1 MADIFGIGVSA
12 LNTAQYGLL
21 TTEHNI
27 ANASTPGYSRQQA
40 VQSTN
45 IPQLTGAGFI
55 GQGVNVSTVKR
66 IFNDFLNTQLLQ
78 QQAQSSMLNSYY
90 SQIQQINNIIA
101 DPVAGIQPSIQSF
114 FGAVNAVASAPAST
128 PARQAMLS
136 SAQTLTSRFQSLN
149 QMLTDMN
156 TSISG
161 QLSTSVS
168 TINSLAQQ
176 IAGLN
181 HSISIVTAGTN
192 QPPNDLMDQRD
203 QLVSQ
208 LNQQIQTTVIKQ
220 SDGTYSVFIGNGQGL
235 VIGDQ
240 ASTLQ
245 TVASQT
251 DPTKV
256 DIAYTNPGGGYT
268 RIQQSSLQGG
278 SLGGLLNFRDQ
289 TLSQTQNTLGQ
300 LAIGLASTFNQQ
312 NQLGQDLSGAMGGS
326 LFSVGSPVVSSN
338 TANTGT
344 AVVSATISS
353 ATALTGSDYRLAYDG
368 SKYTLTRL
376 TDNQVTTSATLP
388 LTVDGINITTSA
400 TPNAGD
406 SFLIRPTVN
415 GAGTISVTM
424 ADPSKI
430 AAAVPVRS
438 LAALANTGSGTITA
452 PSVNGPPPANANLQD
467 TVTITFNNPATTFNV
482 VDTTTATT
490 LASNVAYTAGQSITY
505 NGWTTQISG
514 TPATNDVFTVS
525 ANTNGTSDGNNA
537 LLMAGLQTKMTL
549 SNGTVSYEGLY
560 GQLVSQVGTKTNE
573 LQVTSQAQ
581 TNMVTQTSQAQQAVS
596 GVNLDE
602 EAANLIRYQQA
613 YQAASKAI
621 QIASTLFDSVLSIS
635 K

>member
-1 MADIFGIGVSA
+1 M
-12 LNTAQYGLL
+12 
-21 TTEHNI
+21 
-27 ANASTPGYSRQQA
+27 
-40 VQSTN
+40 
-45 IPQLTGAGFI
+45 
-55 GQGVNVSTVKR
+55 
-66 IFNDFLNTQLLQ
+66 
-78 QQAQSSMLNSYY
+78 
-90 SQIQQINNIIA
+90 
-101 DPVAGIQPSIQSF
+101 
-114 FGAVNAVASAPAST
+114 
-128 PARQAMLS
+128 
-136 SAQTLTSRFQSLN
+136 
-149 QMLTDMN
+149 
-156 TSISG
+156 
-161 QLSTSVS
+161 
-168 TINSLAQQ
+168 
-176 IAGLN
+176 
-181 HSISIVTAGTN
+181 
-192 QPPNDLMDQRD
+192 
-203 QLVSQ
+203 
-208 LNQQIQTTVIKQ
+208 
-220 SDGTYSVFIGNGQGL
+220 
-235 VIGDQ
+235 
-240 ASTLQ
+240 
-245 TVASQT
+245 
-251 DPTKV
+251 
-256 DIAYTNPGGGYT
+256 
-268 RIQQSSLQGG
+268 
-278 SLGGLLNFRDQ
+278 LNFRDQ

-326 LFSVGSPVVSSN
+326 LFSVATPVVSSN
-338 TANTGT
+338 TANTGI
-344 AVVSATISS
+344 AVVSATITS

-438 LAALANTGSGTITA
+438 VAALANTGSGAIAA
-452 PSVNGPPPANANLQD
+452 PSVNGPPPTNASLQD

-537 LLMAGLQTKMTL
+537 LSMAGLQTKMTL

-581 TNMVTQTSQAQQAVS
+581 TNMVTQTTQAQQAVS